1 MFVCVC
7 VLLLQFSL
15 LLLLLHSFKL
25 GCLLSC
31 FVLFSY
37 LLLLILEYF
46 LFYTFCR
53 VSVSCSKL
61 ALEKPSSLRQALIR
75 YISEAMEH
83 APSIIIFDDLD
94 SIIASSSESDG
105 SQPSSSSTALVQF
118 FADIMDEYEVKI
130 NCVCVACVLQ

>member
-1 MFVCVC
+1 MLSLMFCS
-7 VLLLQFSL
+7 VLLFASVDI
-15 LLLLLHSFKL
+15 
-25 GCLLSC
+25 G
-31 FVLFSY
+31 
-37 LLLLILEYF
+37 I
-46 LFYTFCR
+46 LFYAFCR
-53 VSVSCSKL
+53 VPVSCSKL

-130 NCVCVACVLQ
+130 NFVCVCVYCSSNLVCHGVSS